1 MYKGPMKPGITR
13 LGLVLTC
20 LSAGGLCQA
29 PPPPP
34 PDTGLK
40 IVATTEEVSLD
51 IVVRDKKGHPITDL
65 KPEDILITD
74 DGKPVKLSGLHM
86 VSGPAA
92 TEADAAAAKLDP
104 LRAIRLVTFV
114 FERVGAD
121 SGRLAREAAMEMIKS
136 SPAEKVYFAV
146 LQIDHRLHLVQ
157 GFTTDVQLL
166 NKAITLVT
174 GAAKATRGQTTSSAE
189 SALRGI
195 VGNPA
200 QYEQARQG
208 NVSVVG
214 GAPGTQQMAQMLQNT
229 IQMSEQMEREEA
241 ARPTLDALLTLARQE
256 AIMPGRKTVVYF
268 CEGMRITMATKQM
281 LRTIIGTA
289 NRANISFYTVDA
301 GGLST
306 SARNDAARTMLGA
319 AAQASFNMMTQTGPA
334 PVASGGPPATIGG
347 PNPRAVTRDQVTALD
362 RAEQAVNDS
371 SQAPLMELA
380 ESTGG
385 FYMGDT
391 NDLRKP
397 ARQLMQDLANY
408 YEASYVPAIQQYD
421 GRYRSIT
428 VKAKRTGLR
437 IQARAGYFALPP
449 VAGLGIQPFEPPML
463 KALSAP
469 QLPND
474 FEFRTQVLHF
484 GRAPNGTNNS
494 LVLEVP
500 LQELEFHE
508 DGTSKLFNLHFSVL
522 ALIKNQAGEV
532 IQKFSQDIPYQAALE
547 VAPQARKGTF
557 TFERHF
563 VSEPGEYTLEAILQ
577 DRNTGKM
584 SARRFGCSIPA
595 PAAKISLSDIALVRR
610 LDAFAAEADP
620 GEPFQYQNRKIVP
633 NLTGAASR
641 DTGEPVSTFFVIY
654 PNPTE
659 TAKPKLELEVLR
671 SGEPLG
677 RVPMDL
683 PDAKPGAP
691 IPYVASIPTDTL
703 RPGKYELHASV
714 AQGKESAEQTISF
727 TIEGKDIPGAAA
739 PAATPAGDASV
750 ETTESPAPPSAPRP
764 QVLITAIKDPEMRP
778 DAAAQQPHPRHR
790 PSTRARLYGRSA

>member
-1 MYKGPMKPGITR
+1 
-13 LGLVLTC
+13 
-20 LSAGGLCQA
+20 
-29 PPPPP
+29 
-34 PDTGLK
+34 
-40 IVATTEEVSLD
+40 
-51 IVVRDKKGHPITDL
+51 
-65 KPEDILITD
+65 
-74 DGKPVKLSGLHM
+74 
-86 VSGPAA
+86 
-92 TEADAAAAKLDP
+92 
-104 LRAIRLVTFV
+104 
-114 FERVGAD
+114 
-121 SGRLAREAAMEMIKS
+121 
-136 SPAEKVYFAV
+136 
-146 LQIDHRLHLVQ
+146 
-157 GFTTDVQLL
+157 
-166 NKAITLVT
+166 
-174 GAAKATRGQTTSSAE
+174 
-189 SALRGI
+189 
-195 VGNPA
+195 
-200 QYEQARQG
+200 
-208 NVSVVG
+208 
-214 GAPGTQQMAQMLQNT
+214 MLQNT

-484 GRAPNGTNNS
+484 GRVPTGT
-494 LVLEVP
+494 
-500 LQELEFHE
+500 Q
-508 DGTSKLFNLHFSVL
+508 
-522 ALIKNQAGEV
+522 
-532 IQKFSQDIPYQAALE
+532 
-547 VAPQARKGTF
+547 
-557 TFERHF
+557 
-563 VSEPGEYTLEAILQ
+563 
-577 DRNTGKM
+577 
-584 SARRFGCSIPA
+584 
-595 PAAKISLSDIALVRR
+595 
-610 LDAFAAEADP
+610 
-620 GEPFQYQNRKIVP
+620 
-633 NLTGAASR
+633 
-641 DTGEPVSTFFVIY
+641 
-654 PNPTE
+654 
-659 TAKPKLELEVLR
+659 
-671 SGEPLG
+671 
-677 RVPMDL
+677 
-683 PDAKPGAP
+683 
-691 IPYVASIPTDTL
+691 
-703 RPGKYELHASV
+703 
-714 AQGKESAEQTISF
+714 
-727 TIEGKDIPGAAA
+727 
-739 PAATPAGDASV
+739 
-750 ETTESPAPPSAPRP
+750 
-764 QVLITAIKDPEMRP
+764 
-778 DAAAQQPHPRHR
+778 
-790 PSTRARLYGRSA
+790 